1 MAELSQYQQWIMFLD
16 ADEMIEWREEA
27 LKIALGDDAY
37 YDMRG
42 KQGYN
47 FGQLEM
53 KL

>member
-1 MAELSQYQQWIMFLD
+1 MIQYDEWIAMLS
-16 ADEMIEWREEA
+16 ADEQIEWREEA

>member
-1 MAELSQYQQWIMFLD
+1 MTEYESWVQMLN
-16 ADEMIEWREEA
+16 ADEMIQLREEA
-27 LKIALGDDAY
+27 LKISLGDDAY

>member
-1 MAELSQYQQWIMFLD
+1 MTEYDQWLQMLN
-16 ADEMIEWREEA
+16 ADEEIQWREEA
-27 LKIALGDDAY
+27 LKIALGDDEY
-37 YDMRG
+37 YDLRG